1 MRTSLTLS
9 KRSNTLGRVEHD
21 GEKRGGSIMIPYVAR
36 VPLVGA
42 WVLLAAATAP
52 VLADQGTAGPADTSS
67 EQKPRLEEV
76 LVTGSRVARD
86 TFNTP
91 NPVTVVGS
99 DEMQKL
105 GLANVGDVMAQL
117 PQNSAFV
124 TAGNV
129 GLGNFNIGAQLANLR
144 GLNPF
149 FGTRT
154 LTLVDGRRF
163 VPSTNG
169 GAVDLNLIPS
179 NMVARIETVT
189 GGASAAYGTD
199 AVAGVVNVI
208 LNTSL
213 EGFKGQIDQGST
225 THGDG
230 SSLHGSAAFGHG
242 FADGRGHFLVGGEYQ
257 HDGGIGDCATVRD
270 WCGQNQAVF
279 TNPAFRTNGLPNFII
294 GPNGQVPNSSV
305 AGVFPGV
312 QPFSPALANM
322 QFNAAGTAV
331 TAYNP
336 GAFNNSPLNFAFLG
350 PVQGGDSHLSPYNIV
365 TIRPPLTHYEGM
377 AHTSWDFTDS
387 LQGFVELSYGK
398 RTASNRQFSL
408 GPTLATIQKDNAF
421 LPASVSSQIGNI
433 APGVPGFAFFN
444 SDVSGYL
451 RQTNHTSNETRR
463 GVVGLKGDLPAQ
475 TWHWDAYYEYGKNEQ
490 SQRLANLS
498 VNGTGGVYNFL
509 AWSLDAVRDP
519 SGNIVCRATLPGPAF
534 NARAAGCV
542 PLNLFGASNADPRAL
557 AYAYRTL
564 PEDFEYEQSAAAA
577 NIRGNLFD
585 GWGAGPIGVA
595 AGLEYRH
602 DQGDVTHQ
610 MATTPWYND
619 FALSYGLDFK
629 GTIKV
634 VEGYGEVNVPVLRNL
649 PAAKNLEFDGA
660 IRRTRNSSSDGI
672 TGESKDTN
680 ITTWKISGIYDPL
693 DWLRVRATRSSDIR
707 AAGFRELFSKT
718 VLTNGGPFGSVNNP
732 WHSGVNEPTQIQGGG
747 SFDLEPE
754 EAKTTTVGL
763 VFQPHGAFEG
773 VRFSA
778 DWYEVKI
785 AQAITTPTANNLA
798 ANCHDFDLFCD
809 RINRGVDPD
818 TIGGAITYIDTSAL
832 NLNEFLTRGVDFETA
847 YARPVASGNL
857 SVRLVASYLY
867 DFEIGGVNW
876 AGQTGPTAAFGDFN
890 TSPYW
895 QGTAYAS
902 YGQGP
907 FTGTVQ
913 LRYIGWG
920 KFNATYK
927 GPEDPG
933 YNPAL
938 PNSISD
944 NRVASAT
951 YVNLTGAYKLPEL
964 SGMSIE
970 LFGSINNL
978 FDRDPPVAPGG
989 NGYPTNPVY
998 FDTYGMTW
1006 RAGVR
1011 VTF

>member
-1 MRTSLTLS
+1 
-9 KRSNTLGRVEHD
+9 
-21 GEKRGGSIMIPYVAR
+21 MIPYVATCR
-36 VPLVGA
+36 RGHTICVRAPLVSA
-42 WVLLAAATAP
+42 CILLAAASTSA
-52 VLADQGTAGPADTSS
+52 LADQGTPPPTDTSD
-67 EQKPRLEEV
+67 EQRPRLQEV

-99 DEMQKL
+99 DEMEKL
-105 GLANVGDVMAQL
+105 GLSNVGDVMAQL

-208 LNTSL
+208 LNTDL
-213 EGFKGQIDQGST
+213 EGFKGQIDPGST
-225 THGDG
+225 AHGDG

-242 FADGRGHFLVGGEYQ
+242 FASGRGHFLIGGEYQ

-270 WCGQNQAVF
+270 WCAQNQAVF
-279 TNPAFRTNGLPNFII
+279 TNPGFNTRDANNVVVGNGLPNFII

-305 AGVFPGV
+305 AGMFPGA
-312 QPFSPALANM
+312 QPPSGAALANM
-322 QFNAAGTAV
+322 QFNAAGTAL
-331 TAYNP
+331 TPYNP

-350 PVQGGDSHLSPYNIV
+350 PVQGGDSNLSPYNIV

-408 GPTLATIQKDNAF
+408 GPTLAAIQKDNAF
-421 LPASVSSQIGNI
+421 LPAAVASQIGNLG
-433 APGVPGFAFFN
+433 PGVPGFAFFN

-451 RQTNHTSNETRR
+451 RQTNNTSNETRR

-475 TWHWDAYYEYGKNEQ
+475 TWHWDAYFEYGKNEQ

-498 VNGTGGVYNFL
+498 VNGTGGKYNFL
-509 AWSLDAVRDP
+509 AWALDAVRDP
-519 SGNIVCRATLPGPAF
+519 ASGNIVCRATLPGPAF
-534 NARAAGCV
+534 NPLAAGCV
-542 PLNLFGASNADPRAL
+542 PLNLFGTSNADPRAL

-564 PEDFEYEQSAAAA
+564 PEDFEYQQSAAAA
-577 NIRGNLFD
+577 NIRGDLFE

-660 IRRTRNSSSDGI
+660 VRRTRNTSSDGI

-732 WHSGVNEPTQIQGGG
+732 WAGGVNQPTQIQGGG

-763 VFQPHGAFEG
+763 VFQPRGALEG

-785 AQAITTPTANNLA
+785 SQAITTPTANNLA

-809 RINRGVDPD
+809 RINHGVDPD
-818 TIGGAITYIDTSAL
+818 TIGGVITYIDTSAL
-832 NLNEFLTRGVDFETA
+832 NLNEFLTHGVDFEA
-847 YARPVASGNL
+847 GYALPIASTSGNL
-857 SVRLVASYLY
+857 NVRLVASYLY
-867 DFEIGGVNW
+867 DFKIGGVQW

-902 YGQGP
+902 YAQGP

-920 KFNATYK
+920 KYNATYK

-933 YNPAL
+933 YDPKL
-938 PNSISD
+938 QNSISD

-951 YVNLTGAYKLPEL
+951 YVNLAGSYELPEFGK
-964 SGMSIE
+964 GMNVE
-970 LFGSINNL
+970 LFASINNL

-1011 VTF
+1011 VAF